1 MAKAL
6 KSALFA
12 LAAAAAATPTLA
24 GDPVETGQRNAQTL
38 FPAAADQTRAPG
50 QAAGVQFDTQVVA
63 SGLNKP
69 WGMTFLPDGRL
80 LVTGR
85 TAFTIITPDDPTPVP
100 VRGAPE
106 VDRGDQGGLLDV
118 VLDPEFATNNLIY
131 FTFSEPG
138 TPPET
143 STAVARARLAEGADG
158 PSLED
163 MTIIFSQSP
172 KLDSRQHYGGRL
184 VLDRQGHLFVTTGDR
199 YVPTGRPQAQQ
210 LDSLIGKVVRI
221 RRDGS
226 VPADN
231 PFVGREGVRPE
242 IWSYGH
248 RNVQGAALHP
258 ETGELWTL
266 EHGPR
271 GGDELNLT
279 QAGVDYG
286 WPTITY
292 GIEYNGDPIGDS
304 ISQAPDM
311 AQPVYYWDPVI
322 APSGMAFYDS
332 DAAPAWRN
340 SLFIAA
346 LRGKHLARLT
356 IENGR
361 VTGEERLL
369 TDLDKRLRDVEVG
382 PDGSLWILTDGTEAE
397 LLKLTPRR

>member
-1 MAKAL
+1 MSHDL
-6 KSALFA
+6 RSALVA
-12 LAAAAAATPTLA
+12 LLAMAATPALA
-24 GDPVETGQRNAQTL
+24 GDPVETGARNAL
-38 FPAAADQTRAPG
+38 NLSPATEGQTRAPG
-50 QAAGVQFDTQVVA
+50 QKAGVAFDVAVVA
-63 SGLNKP
+63 SGLEKP

-85 TAFTIITPDDPTPVP
+85 TTFRIIGQDGAMSAPVA
-100 VRGAPE
+100 GAPE
-106 VDRGDQGGLLDV
+106 VDRGDQGGVLDV
-118 VLDPEFATNNLIY
+118 VLDPDFAANQVIY

-143 STAVARARLAEGADG
+143 STAVARARLVEGQAG
-158 PSLED
+158 PALED
-163 MTIIFSQSP
+163 LTVIFSQSP

-184 VLDRQGHLFVTTGDR
+184 LFDRQGNLFVTMGDR
-199 YVPTGRPQAQQ
+199 YVPAGRPQAQH
-210 LDSLIGKVVRI
+210 LDSLIGKVARI
-221 RRDGS
+221 RPDGS
-226 VPADN
+226 IPDDN
-231 PFVGREGVRPE
+231 PFVGRPEARPE

-279 QAGVDYG
+279 QAGLNYG

-304 ISQAPDM
+304 LSQAPDM
-311 AQPVYYWDPVI
+311 VQPVYYWDPVI
-322 APSGMAFYDS
+322 APSGMAFYTS
-332 DAAPAWRN
+332 DAVPAWKD

-346 LRGKHLARLT
+346 LRGRHLARLT
-356 IENGR
+356 IRDGR

-369 TDLDKRLRDVEVG
+369 VDREKRLRDVEVG
-382 PDGSLWILTDGTEAE
+382 PDGSLWVLTDGNEAE
-397 LLKLTPRR
+397 LLKIVPRS

>member
-1 MAKAL
+1 MSNEM
-6 KSALFA
+6 KSAFVA
-12 LAAAAAATPTLA
+12 LLTLAATPALA
-24 GDPVETGQRNAQTL
+24 GDPVETGARNAVNLT
-38 FPAAADQTRAPG
+38 PAVAGQTRAPG
-50 QAAGVQFDTQVVA
+50 QQAGVQFDVAVVA
-63 SGLNKP
+63 TGLDKP

-85 TAFTIITPDDPTPVP
+85 TTFRIIGQDGAMSEP

-106 VDRGDQGGLLDV
+106 VDRADQGGILDV
-118 VLDPEFATNNLIY
+118 VLDPGFATNQLIY

-143 STAVARARLAEGADG
+143 STAVAKARLVEGPGG

-163 MTIIFSQSP
+163 LTVIFSQSP
-172 KLDSRQHYGGRL
+172 KLDSRQHYGGRIL
-184 VLDRQGHLFVTTGDR
+184 FDRQGNLFITTGDR
-199 YVPTGRPQAQQ
+199 YVPAGRPQAQH
-210 LDSLIGKVVRI
+210 LDSQIGKVIRI
-221 RRDGS
+221 RTDGS

-248 RNVQGAALHP
+248 RNVQGAILDP
-258 ETGELWTL
+258 DTGELWTL

-279 QAGVDYG
+279 RAGLNYG

-304 ISQAPDM
+304 LSQAPEM
-311 AQPVYYWDPVI
+311 VQPVYYWDPVI
-322 APSGMAFYDS
+322 APSGMAFYTS
-332 DAAPAWRN
+332 DAVPAWKG

-356 IENGR
+356 IQDGR

-369 TDLDKRLRDVEVG
+369 TDRDRRLRDVEVG
-382 PDGSLWILTDGTEAE
+382 PDGSLWVLTDGNEAE
-397 LLKLTPRR
+397 LLKITPRP